1 MVIRIV
7 KFNISAFN
15 FHIILTVLLV
25 ARVQEL
31 DGDVLDGVG
40 PVLLVEHGELGVP
53 VHAEPVLRVVD
64 GDEVRDELLVRLPD
78 VAAPPLLRPEHQ
90 VVVQRVV
97 HHGKTW
103 K

>member
-1 MVIRIV
+1 MLTLFLVWIV
-7 KFNISAFN
+7 A
-15 FHIILTVLLV
+15 VV
-25 ARVQEL
+25 EEL
-31 DGDVLDGVG
+31 DGDVLDGV
-40 PVLLVEHGELGVP
+40 PVLALVEHGELAVA

-78 VAAPPLLRPEHQ
+78 VATPPLLRPEHQ